1 MLLLHG
7 YGVAP
12 EREFTIV
19 CVLAVALGI
28 GFGIAALRWQ
38 ALGRWHPFYVTWL
51 D

>member
-19 CVLAVALGI
+19 CVLAVALGL
-28 GFGIAALRWQ
+28 GLALLLYDGRRSDGGI
-38 ALGRWHPFYVTWL
+38 PST
-51 D
+51 